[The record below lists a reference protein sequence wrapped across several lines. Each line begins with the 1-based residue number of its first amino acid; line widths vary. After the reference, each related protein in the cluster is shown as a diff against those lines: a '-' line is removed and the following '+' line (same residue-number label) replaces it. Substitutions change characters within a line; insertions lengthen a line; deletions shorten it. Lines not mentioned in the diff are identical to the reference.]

1 MNALDAFKAQREAVD
16 SLHAR
21 LTEVGGLVSKLK
33 AQVDGLALHPE
44 LKEILR
50 DEEVWVARA
59 EALVRDVRYWREQ
72 EYHRFGLGVVWR
84 WTLACI
90 FAFVAITLGGAGYAW
105 ETQPYAAE
113 LEKLRTHADV
123 ADLIGRRLQEMTPEE
138 RLEFNRLMKLTEK
151 PESTNSQDPRRRR
164 QNPKR

>member
-21 LTEVGGLVSKLK
+21 LTEVAGLVSKLK

-50 DEEVWVARA
+50 DEQVWVARA

-84 WTLACI
+84 WALACI
-90 FAFVAITLGGAGYAW
+90 FAFAAITLGAAGYAW

-113 LEKLRTHADV
+113 LEKLRTHTDV

-151 PESTNSQDPRRRR
+151 PESMNSQDPHRRH